1 MFYAHFYA
9 KSPLLCTRAA
19 CSRAD
24 IIQKGAAKKVILV
37 QRRQVYYNF
46 SVREIFAEIFR
57 PLPQREEKMSENENI
72 TSPGVPES
80 ESGSA
85 SLSEESAAVPCS
97 SADDATLSDA
107 PLAEG
112 GGAEE
117 EGAGAPEEEAEKGP
131 ETYIVTAD
139 GIPVGGTAYR
149 RGNAILNFIKSV
161 LGLGQKGDM
170 VPGGEKISYYTYFA
184 GQNLIYALVSMF
196 LTTFAVMQGMDPEKV
211 AVVML
216 AVKIWDAVNDAFF
229 GTLFDKIKFKSGNKF
244 MPWLRMSVVAI
255 PLSVILRDSPR
266 IYAWLALWKET
277 GGITNAKVE
286 SLAQK
291 N

>member
-1 MFYAHFYA
+1 
-9 KSPLLCTRAA
+9 
-19 CSRAD
+19 
-24 IIQKGAAKKVILV
+24 
-37 QRRQVYYNF
+37 
-46 SVREIFAEIFR
+46 
-57 PLPQREEKMSENENI
+57 MSENENI

-97 SADDATLSDA
+97 SADDATFSDA

-196 LTTFAVMQGMDPEKV
+196 LT
-211 AVVML
+211 
-216 AVKIWDAVNDAFF
+216 
-229 GTLFDKIKFKSGNKF
+229 
-244 MPWLRMSVVAI
+244 R
-255 PLSVILRDSPR
+255 SPSSCWR
-266 IYAWLALWKET
+266 
-277 GGITNAKVE
+277 
-286 SLAQK
+286 
-291 N
+291 